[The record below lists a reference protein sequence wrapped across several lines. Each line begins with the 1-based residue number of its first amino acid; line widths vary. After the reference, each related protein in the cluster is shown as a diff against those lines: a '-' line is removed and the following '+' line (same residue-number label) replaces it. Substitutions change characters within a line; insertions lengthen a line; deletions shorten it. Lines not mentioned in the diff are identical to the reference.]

1 MGETM
6 RDLWQ
11 KSLVYFGLVDEE
23 EPVGEEDFEDDDIFG
38 ESPYEESPPT
48 VRKIDRG
55 PDVRR
60 AQRTAALRSVAAPQ
74 VRVHIV
80 EPRSFNDAQQIGDKF
95 KANIPVIINLQT
107 SDAEI
112 SKRLI
117 DFASGLTYGLDG
129 GMQRIAEKVFLLTP
143 SNVEVSAE
151 ERRRLQERGFFN
163 QL

>member
-1 MGETM
+1 MAESM
-6 RDLWQ
+6 KDMWQ
-11 KSLVYFGLVDEE
+11 KGLVYFGLVDEE
-23 EPVGEEDFEDDDIFG
+23 EPEDDDFEDDDIFG
-38 ESPYEESPPT
+38 ESPYDDSPPT

-60 AQRTAALRSVAAPQ
+60 AQRTAALRSVTAPQ
-74 VRVHIV
+74 VRVHII
-80 EPRSFNDAQQIGDKF
+80 EPRSFNDAQQVGDKF
-95 KANIPVIINLQT
+95 KANIPVIINLQM
-107 SDAEI
+107 SDSDL
-112 SKRLI
+112 SKRFI

>member
-1 MGETM
+1 MK
-6 RDLWQ
+6 DLWQ

-23 EPVGEEDFEDDDIFG
+23 DGAEEEFEDDDDIFG
-38 ESPYEESPPT
+38 DQPYEDSPPT
-48 VRKIDRG
+48 VRKLDRG
-55 PDVRR
+55 PDIRR
-60 AQRTAALRSVAAPQ
+60 AQRTAALRSVSSPQ

-95 KANIPVIINLQT
+95 KANIPVILNLQV
-107 SDAEI
+107 SDPEL